1 MVRTLILNLKKKKK
15 TNVISVKFQIGVS
28 ILSSPNCWIEEY
40 KSKRRLKIKMSM
52 QYQFCK
58 FLNLTFYTC
67 REDGVLRELMW
78 SLKRVR
84 SNPVV
89 LECKYE

>member
-1 MVRTLILNLKKKKK
+1 
-15 TNVISVKFQIGVS
+15 
-28 ILSSPNCWIEEY
+28 
-40 KSKRRLKIKMSM
+40 MSM